1 MQRTKGTLST
11 VRFFS
16 SLLLTRSTAR
26 TRPLHFQV
34 PLSSHPSFFPSVPQN
49 HPHHHSSF
57 NTHQTLYFSSQSDSI
72 SELILSNP
80 WSENTENKLQESNPT
95 LTHESVL
102 YVLKKL
108 HKNPGKAAGFFKWV
122 SNKEESKLGTVAYGL
137 ILRVLCHKEWM
148 SEFWVVLG
156 EMGKKG
162 IELDE
167 ETYKTILG
175 CFSREKMVKEAAS
188 LTEFFNNMVQRSALD
203 ARVGAVVKIILGS
216 DWSEEVEKKL
226 GDLKISFSDVGVV
239 KILREVRG
247 YPLRALKFF
256 KWVEE
261 KSGFSHNAVTY
272 NAMIRILGRDDCVE
286 DFWNMIKE
294 MKGKGHE
301 MDIDTYIKLL
311 RQFLKRKMM
320 KEAVELYEFMM
331 EGPYKPSIQ
340 DCIVLLR
347 QISLSGNPDLDLVF
361 RVVRNYE
368 ASGYSLSKGVY
379 DGIHRS
385 LTSVG
390 KFHEADK
397 ILKTMKDAG
406 FEPDN
411 ITYSQVVF
419 GLCKAGRLDE
429 ACEILDGMEAG
440 GCTPDL
446 KTWTIL
452 IQGHCLAGEVDK
464 ALSCFTNMMEKNC
477 DPDADLLEVLVTG
490 LCSKNRAGAAYTLVV
505 EMVEKARLR
514 PWQSTYKNLIQKLLG
529 EGKLEEALKLLNI
542 MKSHNFP
549 PFPDPFVHYIS
560 KFGTV
565 EDAKEFFKALTVKK
579 FPSSTAYLHVF
590 QSFLKEGRH
599 SEAQDLLYKCPH
611 HIRNHVDIVKLFSST
626 EVGSAA

>member
-1 MQRTKGTLST
+1 MG
-11 VRFFS
+11 
-16 SLLLTRSTAR
+16 
-26 TRPLHFQV
+26 
-34 PLSSHPSFFPSVPQN
+34 
-49 HPHHHSSF
+49 
-57 NTHQTLYFSSQSDSI
+57 
-72 SELILSNP
+72 
-80 WSENTENKLQESNPT
+80 
-95 LTHESVL
+95 
-102 YVLKKL
+102 
-108 HKNPGKAAGFFKWV
+108 
-122 SNKEESKLGTVAYGL
+122 
-137 ILRVLCHKEWM
+137 
-148 SEFWVVLG
+148 EFWAVLG
-156 EMGKKG
+156 EMGAKG
-162 IELDE
+162 VEIDE
-167 ETYKTILG
+167 ETYKTLLG
-175 CFSREKMVKEAAS
+175 CFNREKMAKEAAA
-188 LTEFFNNMVQRSALD
+188 LTQFYSNMVERSALD
-203 ARVGAVVKIILGS
+203 ARVRAVVEIVLGS

-239 KILREVRG
+239 KVLREARG
-247 YPLRALKFF
+247 HPSQALGFF
-256 KWVEE
+256 RWVAE

-272 NAMIRILGRDDCVE
+272 NAMLRILGRDDCIE
-286 DFWNMIKE
+286 AFWNMTKE
-294 MKGKGHE
+294 MKSKGHE

-320 KEAVELYEFMM
+320 EEAVELYEFMM

-361 RVVRNYE
+361 RVARNYE
-368 ASGYSLSKGVY
+368 ASGHSLSKAVY

-390 KFHEADK
+390 RFDEAEK
-397 ILKTMKDAG
+397 ILSSMKDAG

-429 ACEILDGMEAG
+429 ACEMLDEMEAR

-464 ALSCFTNMMEKNC
+464 AAASFTKMIEKNL
-477 DPDADLLEVLVTG
+477 DADADLLEVLVNG
-490 LCSKNRAGAAYTLVV
+490 LCSKNRAGAAYNLVV

-514 PWQSTYKNLIQKLLG
+514 PWQATYKNLINKLLG
-529 EGKLEEALKLLNI
+529 EGKLEEAFKLLRI

-565 EDAKEFFKALTVKK
+565 EDAAEFLKALTVKK
-579 FPSSTAYLHVF
+579 FPSLTAYLHVF
-590 QSFLKEGRH
+590 QSFVKEGRH

-611 HIRNHVDIVKLFSST
+611 HIRNHVDVLKLFSST
-626 EVGSAA
+626 KVGSAA

>member
-1 MQRTKGTLST
+1 M
-11 VRFFS
+11 
-16 SLLLTRSTAR
+16 
-26 TRPLHFQV
+26 V

-49 HPHHHSSF
+49 HPHHRPSF

-80 WSENTENKLQESNPT
+80 WSENTEHKLQESNPT

-108 HKNPGKAAGFFKWV
+108 HKNPGKAAGFFRWV
-122 SNKEESKLGTVAYGL
+122 SNKDESKLGTVAYGL

-148 SEFWVVLG
+148 SEFWVLLG

-167 ETYKTILG
+167 ETYKTLRG
-175 CFSREKMVKEAAS
+175 CFSREKMAKEAAS
-188 LTEFFNNMVQRSALD
+188 LTEFYNNMVQRSALD
-203 ARVGAVVKIILGS
+203 ARVGTVVKIILGS

-226 GDLKISFSDVGVV
+226 GDLKISFSDVGVM

-261 KSGFSHNAVTY
+261 RSGFSHNAVTY

-286 DFWNMIKE
+286 DFWNMTKE

-311 RQFLKRKMM
+311 RQFLKWKMM

-390 KFHEADK
+390 KFDEADK
-397 ILKTMKDAG
+397 ILNTMKDAG

-429 ACEILDGMEAG
+429 ACEILNEMEAG

-542 MKSHNFP
+542 MKNHNFP

-579 FPSSTAYLHVF
+579 FPTSTAYLHVF

-626 EVGSAA
+626 EVGSPA